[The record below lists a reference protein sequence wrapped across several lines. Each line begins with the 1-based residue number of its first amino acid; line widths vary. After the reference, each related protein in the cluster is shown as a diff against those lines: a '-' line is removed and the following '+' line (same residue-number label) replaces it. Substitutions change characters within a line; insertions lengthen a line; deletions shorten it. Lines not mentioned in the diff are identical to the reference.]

1 MNKTLIALILAVM
14 LPLTAAAQVDIQDKG
29 LEAAAESVTY
39 SPEETIARA
48 DCFRQS
54 RLSDMGR
61 FIPSEPLSYT
71 CAQLIEAERNSG
83 LVAQKLVASADD
95 YENWVLE
102 WEALS
107 ADPRIVEAQRQK
119 GMLTDRNGNVIVG
132 PITEA
137 IIKRNIANAQKDIAD
152 WKSRNPFEVANQTSK
167 RELEAKAAQNCEAIK
182 LDAKLA
188 TAIIDPIRREA
199 MLKTKRSGCVSSR
212 DNAVR
217 ELETR
222 KKQEAERME
231 RARNP
236 WQIEPL

>member
-1 MNKTLIALILAVM
+1 MNKTLIALILAAMV
-14 LPLTAAAQVDIQDKG
+14 PLTAAADMPNAGAERSLQDRV
-29 LEAAAESVTY
+29 AEL
-39 SPEETIARA
+39 
-48 DCFRQS
+48 DCFRAVGES
-54 RLSDMGR
+54 RMSNH
-61 FIPSEPLSYT
+61 FIPPRPVRYICEVSVASDP
-71 CAQLIEAERNSG
+71 NSR
-83 LVAQKLVASADD
+83 AFIPQKLMPSEED

-119 GMLTDRNGNVIVG
+119 GMLTDRNGQVIVG

-137 IIKRNIANAQKDIAD
+137 IIKRNIAKAQSDIAD
-152 WKSRNPFEVANQTSK
+152 WIARNPFTLVNQVSK
-167 RELEAKAAQNCEAIK
+167 RELESKSAQNCEAIK

-199 MLKTKRSGCVSSR
+199 MLKTKRSGCESSR
-212 DNAVR
+212 DKAVR

-222 KKQEAERME
+222 KKQEAERLE